1 MRSALTVIA
10 GLVAGMF
17 SARLVL
23 WLLRGVSP
31 LPADMKAGDFEALR
45 AWIPQAPVAFFAVLL
60 AGWAVSALV
69 GGFVA
74 SFLAPRRRMV
84 HALVVGS
91 IQMLVAALQLTSAA
105 HPASVVLTGLAL
117 FVPLSALG
125 ALPSAKLPDAAS
137 AA

>member
-31 LPADMKAGDFEALR
+31 LPADLPPGDFEALR
-45 AWIPQAPVAFFAVLL
+45 AWIPHAPGGFFAVLL

-91 IQMLVAALQLTSAA
+91 IQMLVAALQLKGAA
-105 HPASVVLTGLAL
+105 HPAWVVLTGL
-117 FVPLSALG
+117 
-125 ALPSAKLPDAAS
+125 
-137 AA
+137 